1 MLCTKTLAILIGLLR
16 SLLMFRVADTPRIL
30 ALFEVDAVEFKAQF
44 RGNIIDLGV
53 F

>member
-1 MLCTKTLAILIGLLR
+1 
-16 SLLMFRVADTPRIL
+16 L

-44 RGNIIDLGV
+44 RGNIIDLGA